1 MIVDELIDQALAMV
15 QSRKVID
22 VRAGLGYTCVML
34 EGGAC
39 GLAYTFRNEL
49 GSCCGILDVAG
60 NLIGMN
66 ADKIIPWAK
75 ESDRLKAAI
84 GLAAVN
90 AVINDPGKNW
100 DTGNVL
106 NAFTLHESDTFG
118 MVGEFNPILSKVK
131 FMTKNIY
138 VFEQNVPEGSELY
151 PADTIPHFLP
161 RCDVVVITATS
172 VINHTIDEV
181 ISYCENAKEVCIVG
195 PSTPLCPEVFRKYNI
210 TLLAGSVVKNPRL
223 ILQIV
228 SQGGGTMSMKPAIE
242 QVLVRINYYE

>member
-106 NAFTLHESDTFG
+106 NAFTLQESDTFG

-181 ISYCENAKEVCIVG
+181 ISYCKNAKEVCIVG

-242 QVLVRINYYE
+242 QVIVRINYYE

>member
-118 MVGEFNPILSKVK
+118 MVGKFNPILSKVK
-131 FMTKNIY
+131 SMTKNIY
-138 VFEQNVPEGSELY
+138 VFEQNIPEGSELY

-210 TLLAGSVVKNPRL
+210 TLLAGSVVKNPGL

-228 SQGGGTMSMKPAIE
+228 SQGGGTMPMKPAIE
-242 QVLVRINYYE
+242 QVLVRI